1 MIHFIMM
8 QTIMSLLLQV
18 SWISATDV
26 TLFMLIV
33 ISAVVNTKQ
42 NINIKKC
49 IEGLRDQ
56 QDDSKWKEENSYSLS
71 IDNILEDIRLELRCA
86 DVYLGRFHDGGTFV
100 DGSHMRKFSITHE
113 KIDEVQQEMVR
124 SYFFDK
130 FRSHWATVFNDLYA
144 TKEFWC
150 PRISETKHT
159 VFKKDMARFG
169 FKTTFIYLISQ
180 ADQMKAPVGFI
191 AVNWRDE
198 HIVENAKEERDRV
211 VSDIPRL
218 LSLMNLIP
226 IKK

>member
-1 MIHFIMM
+1 MIHFI
-8 QTIMSLLLQV
+8 IMSLIMQV

-33 ISAVVNTKQ
+33 LSAVVNTKQ
-42 NINIKKC
+42 NINIKKS
-49 IEGLRDQ
+49 IESLRDV
-56 QDDSKWKEENSYSLS
+56 QDDSKWREENSYSLS
-71 IDNILEDIRLELRCA
+71 IDTILDEIRTDLRCA

-113 KIDEVQQEMVR
+113 KIDELQQEMVR

-130 FRSHWATVFNDLYA
+130 FRSHWATVFSDLYV

-159 VFKKDMARFG
+159 VFKKDMLRFG
-169 FKTTFIYLISQ
+169 FKTTFMYLIIQ

-191 AVNWRDE
+191 AVNWREE
-198 HIVENAKEERDRV
+198 HIVENAGEERERV
-211 VSDIPRL
+211 LADVPRL

-226 IKK
+226 MKK